1 MDQQAIIVENQD
13 ELAEMD
19 TAWVPKVLVL
29 GGVLGALTGLGAA
42 YLLVAR
48 SKKHAEPP
56 NLSAMEGVRLGLL
69 IFGLLRQVTLLGE
82 DDKK

>member
-13 ELAEMD
+13 ELAEMG

-69 IFGLLRQVTLLGE
+69 IFGLLRQVSLLGE